1 MKNNIDLIMKQ
12 NIREWN
18 PSHYFPNTG
27 KHLICNICDIQKKEI
42 LNNLSKI
49 ADIIDIIC
57 QYNGYD
63 ATQSM
68 YKEPDING
76 CSLMYILTNGYHIS
90 IHTFSDDNAIAF
102 DLYTSSEQYSSDA
115 NFILIYEFLVEAFE
129 AGNFTSSY
137 QIIERC
143 V

>member
-57 QYNGYD
+57 QYNWYD

-76 CSLMYILTNGYHIS
+76 CSLIYILTNGYHIS
-90 IHTFSDDNAIAF
+90 IHTSLDDNALSF
-102 DLYTSSEQYSSDA
+102 DLYTSSDQYNNDA
-115 NFILIYEFLVEAFE
+115 DFILIYEFLVEAFE

-137 QIIERC
+137 QIIERS